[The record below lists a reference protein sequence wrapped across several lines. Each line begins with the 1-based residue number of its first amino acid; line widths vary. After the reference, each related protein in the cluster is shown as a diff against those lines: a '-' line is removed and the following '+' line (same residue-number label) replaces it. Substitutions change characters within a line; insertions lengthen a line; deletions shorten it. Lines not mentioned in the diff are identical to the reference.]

1 MYGEAKRTGVKFVG
15 IGLLDTKGACAG
27 FVARHHLS
35 FPNGYDQ
42 DGRIAHR
49 YGFTY
54 QPYWAVIDRDGR
66 LVRAG
71 YGPSGETELAAAV
84 RALTAR

>member
-1 MYGEAKRTGVKFVG
+1 VYEQWKPTGVKFVG
-15 IGLLDTKGACAG
+15 IGLLDTREACRG

-35 FPNGYDQ
+35 FPNGYDV
-42 DGRIAHR
+42 DGRIAKR

-54 QPYWAVIDRDGR
+54 QPYWAVIDRGGR
-66 LVRAG
+66 LVKAG
-71 YGPSGETELAAAV
+71 FGPEGQDELTAAV